1 MNLNFNGKRALVTGA
16 GQGIGRRLSLK
27 LASAGAEVCSYAVTN
42 QDTLPVF
49 HCFIFIRKLKK
60 IVFILINNY

>member
-27 LASAGAEVCSYAVTN
+27 LASAGAEVCSYASCVE
-42 QDTLPVF
+42 
-49 HCFIFIRKLKK
+49 
-60 IVFILINNY
+60 LINIIQKLNNIGFDNDD